1 VKRDMDLIRLLLL
14 QIEGEESLDLS
25 DYTKKEVRYHR
36 RLLIEAGLA
45 YGSVM
50 EDGSGEP
57 AAVVTTRLSWEG
69 HEFLDAARNQS
80 LWDKTKEII
89 SKVNVSVTFPIVKEI
104 LTILLKEQLGIK

>member
-1 VKRDMDLIRLLLL
+1 MKRDMDLIRLLLL
-14 QIEGEESLDLS
+14 QIEGEEGLDLS
-25 DYTKKEVRYHR
+25 GYTREQVLCHKS
-36 RLLIEAGLA
+36 LLIEAGLA
-45 YGSVM
+45 HGSVM

-104 LTILLKEQLGIK
+104 LTTLLKEQLGIK

>member
-14 QIEGEESLDLS
+14 KIEGVENPDLS
-25 DYTKKEVRYHR
+25 DYAKEQILYHK

-45 YGSVM
+45 HGSIM

-57 AAVVTTRLSWEG
+57 VAVVTTRLSWEG

-80 LWDKTKEII
+80 IWEKAKEII
-89 SKVNVSVTFPIVKEI
+89 SKVGVSVTFPIVKEI
-104 LTILLKEQLGIK
+104 LTTLLKEQLGIK